1 MNEKKVTIQHLVEM
15 KKNGRKI
22 VAISLYDYPTAVFAE
37 KAGVD
42 VILVGDG
49 SVGMTAL
56 GYRNTVPVTM
66 DEMITFCKA
75 VVRGAKHPLIIGD
88 MPFMSYHSSVA
99 EALRNAGRSMKE
111 GGVDAVKLEGGRE
124 ISDKI
129 KAISDAGI
137 PVSGHIGLTPQT
149 ASLAGGYRAQGK
161 TAEEAKKILEDAIT
175 LERSGAFALVIEFVT
190 AELAGLISKK
200 LTIPVLGWGSGP
212 YCDGVGLNIS
222 DILGLSLGLFPKFAK
237 SYANLHDICTNAL
250 IEYKKEVQEG
260 IFPSKEHSVTMDTSE
275 YGKMISWKE
284 SEMNVDHN

>member
-1 MNEKKVTIQHLVEM
+1 MNGKKVTIQHLLDM

-22 VAISLYDYPTAVFAE
+22 VAVSLYDYPTAVLAD

-75 VVRGAKHPLIIGD
+75 VVRGAEHPLIIGD
-88 MPFMSYHSSVA
+88 MPFMSYHSSVE
-99 EALRNAGRSMKE
+99 EAIRNAGRFMKE

-124 ISDKI
+124 VSNKV

-149 ASLAGGYRAQGK
+149 ASLAGGYRVRGK
-161 TAEEAKKILEDAIT
+161 TAEEAKRILEDAII
-175 LERSGAFALVIEFVT
+175 LERSGAFALVIEFAT

-200 LTIPVLGWGSGP
+200 LSIPVFGWGSGP

-237 SYANLHDICTNAL
+237 SYANLHEICVNAL
-250 IEYKKEVQEG
+250 REYKREVQEG
-260 IFPSKEHSVTMDTSE
+260 IFPSLEHSIPMDRSE
-275 YGKMISWKE
+275 YEKLISWQGSGLKV
-284 SEMNVDHN
+284 NHK